1 MSPRKRLS
9 LEKAM
14 KELERKEEHFRR
26 ACDQIVLLNETLCSS
41 AFRYKHARRNDMKS
55 FRYPLRLR
63 LSVIEGIRIMFYEY
77 ATQKAVEV
85 QHLRRT
91 LSDHVTVPEV
101 TIDE

>member
-1 MSPRKRLS
+1 MSSRKRLS

-14 KELERKEEHFRR
+14 EELERKEEHFRR
-26 ACDQIVLLNETLCSS
+26 ACDQIVLLNERLCSS

-63 LSVIEGIRIMFYEY
+63 LSVIEGIRNMFYEY
-77 ATQKAVEV
+77 AKQKAVEV
-85 QHLRRT
+85 QCLRRA

-101 TIDE
+101 PNDQ